1 MKVQIYTLQTV
12 EEALEVISVGVDN
25 IGITPASIGLPG
37 EISNETAKDICE
49 KVEGGTK
56 VALSVSSNIDEII
69 EMVMFV
75 GPDVLH
81 LCGEP
86 GELNT
91 NGVKSLKERLQKYN
105 KELPIMQA
113 ISVDDMSALDFAKE
127 YEHISDYFILD
138 TSTTAVQGVGASG
151 NVHDW
156 NVSKAIVESV
166 DIPVILAGG
175 LSSENVQ
182 EAISTVHP
190 WGVDSLTHTNKFL
203 DDGSF
208 IKDIEKV
215 REFYINATSK

>member
-1 MKVQIYTLQTV
+1 MKVQIYTLQSV
-12 EEALEVISVGVDN
+12 EEALEVVSVGVDN

-37 EISNETAKDICE
+37 EISYETAKDICE
-49 KVEGGTK
+49 KVEDATK
-56 VALSVSSNIDEII
+56 VALSVSSNIDEIV
-69 EMVMFV
+69 EMVQFV
-75 GPDVLH
+75 DPNVLH

-138 TSTTAVQGVGASG
+138 TSTAAVQGIGASG

-166 DIPVILAGG
+166 SIPVILAGG

-182 EAISTVHP
+182 EAISTVNP

-203 DDGSF
+203 NDGSF

-215 REFYINATSK
+215 REFYLNATVK

>member
-1 MKVQIYTLQTV
+1 MIVQIYTLQSV
-12 EEALEVISVGVDN
+12 EEAIEVISVGVDN

-37 EISNETAKDICE
+37 EISYETAKDICK

-75 GPDVLH
+75 CPDVLH

-86 GELNT
+86 GELNV
-91 NGVKSLKERLQKYN
+91 NAVRSLKERLEKFN
-105 KELPIMQA
+105 KGLPIMQA
-113 ISVDDMSALDFAKE
+113 VSVDDMSALDFAKE
-127 YEHISDYFILD
+127 YEEISDFFILD

-156 NVSKAIVESV
+156 NVSKAIVDSV

-175 LSSENVQ
+175 LSAENIK
-182 EAISTVHP
+182 EAISIVHP
-190 WGVDSLTHTNKFL
+190 LSLIH
-203 DDGSF
+203 
-208 IKDIEKV
+208 I
-215 REFYINATSK
+215 